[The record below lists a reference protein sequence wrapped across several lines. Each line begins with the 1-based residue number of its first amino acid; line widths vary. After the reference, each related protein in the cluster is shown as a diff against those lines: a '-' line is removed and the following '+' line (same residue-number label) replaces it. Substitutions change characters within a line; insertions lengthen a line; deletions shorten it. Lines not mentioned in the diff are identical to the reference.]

1 MKVFQFNI
9 DFEKSSSVSQRNL
22 ASFYHR
28 FHCGCSSNMCGCEL
42 YAVCPN
48 QMLQTN
54 SYSVVDGATVSKLIQ
69 ILALDFI
76 YNIIKDISY
85 YSYAIIYSINIQ
97 FSEPEN
103 VFKGTRNV
111 PSITH

>member
-1 MKVFQFNI
+1 MAPFVVFRYNYIFMLWNLLNKVFIVTVFQFNI

-76 YNIIKDISY
+76 HNIIIFHT
-85 YSYAIIYSINIQ
+85 ILML
-97 FSEPEN
+97 
-103 VFKGTRNV
+103 
-111 PSITH
+111 